1 MGAASGRVDALAFM
15 AGLIA
20 GVWVFAEA
28 YTALAGFVWS
38 GELGAVTFVD
48 VLGVP
53 FWALALALL
62 VITVILARVLRR
74 VEARRTE
81 EPS

>member
-1 MGAASGRVDALAFM
+1 M

-20 GVWVFAEA
+20 GVWVFAET

-48 VLGVP
+48 LLGLP
-53 FWALALALL
+53 FWALAVALL

-74 VEARRTE
+74 VEAGRTE
-81 EPS
+81 ETS